1 MNETFLPWVMF
12 LAYLGVI
19 GGLAWWNRKRA
30 QNMASFSIGSRQV
43 SPVLV
48 GLSLAA
54 NMTSVATFV
63 INPGLIYAYGWAG
76 VVGYGIAAPLG
87 IFTGLV
93 VTSRR
98 FRQVGDQVIALTVP
112 QWIGDRYGDRRLTAF
127 FALIS
132 LLQITFLVLIVAA
145 LVHVLM
151 SVLHLPLLVA
161 LTIVILF
168 TFAVIFVGGASVHVW
183 SNSVQ
188 AVTMI
193 VVAVLLV
200 AAGAGFFAGGLG
212 AFFDR
217 LAAVAPHYGSMT
229 NPDSL
234 LFRDLFEVVV
244 ANFIIG
250 VAIIMQPHII
260 SKTLYLRSERDVTT
274 YLATAVI
281 AGTIFTTVLLVGL
294 YARLELGGGLAPDRV
309 VATYIAT
316 HFAPGLRSLI
326 MLGVLAAGFS
336 TLEGVVLALSSIT
349 ANDLYGSLA
358 RLAGADEER
367 VKARLLRVGR
377 WSLVALAPVTFLLAW
392 DQIVDPN
399 LSVAIFAQNGVYGLF
414 AAVFA
419 PVLFGIFSRR
429 ATGGLALAA
438 ALTALVVHFGMYYGG
453 ITRYHNNP
461 AVPATCAL
469 VLSTAVMA
477 VGVSLR
483 GKLIGLDSAPTE
495 AT

>member
-250 VAIIMQPHII
+250 VAI
-260 SKTLYLRSERDVTT
+260 
-274 YLATAVI
+274 
-281 AGTIFTTVLLVGL
+281 
-294 YARLELGGGLAPDRV
+294 
-309 VATYIAT
+309 
-316 HFAPGLRSLI
+316 
-326 MLGVLAAGFS
+326 
-336 TLEGVVLALSSIT
+336 
-349 ANDLYGSLA
+349 
-358 RLAGADEER
+358 
-367 VKARLLRVGR
+367 
-377 WSLVALAPVTFLLAW
+377 
-392 DQIVDPN
+392 
-399 LSVAIFAQNGVYGLF
+399 FAQNGVYGLF

-461 AVPATCAL
+461 AVPAACAL

-477 VGVSLR
+477 AGVLLR
-483 GKLIGLDSAPTE
+483 GKPAGPDSAPTE